1 MKPTGISASERK
13 YKYLS
18 ELNRNLS
25 HPNYFHP
32 VFMYNS
38 STHAGF
44 GEKPLGS
51 LNHKAGKKFMKNE
64 KISGPTGKESYVA
77 LPHEDSIEEESSG
90 SGKKWLTAAL
100 IAALLIAVL
109 ILVMIFADSEVVAK
123 TKNIAIVVCSF
134 AAILLLGSFFIL
146 IFQLSALTNL
156 LKIEIKPVLEST
168 RDTVNN
174 VKGTVSFMSDK
185 IVEPAISVGAKV
197 AGAKKI
203 TSFLFR
209 RK

>member
-1 MKPTGISASERK
+1 
-13 YKYLS
+13 
-18 ELNRNLS
+18 
-25 HPNYFHP
+25 
-32 VFMYNS
+32 MYNS
-38 STHAGF
+38 NTYAGF
-44 GEKPLGS
+44 GDKPFGS
-51 LNHKAGKKFMKNE
+51 LNRKAGKKFMENE
-64 KISGPTGKESYVA
+64 KISGPTDKELYDA
-77 LPHEDSIEEESSG
+77 LPREDSIEEESTESG
-90 SGKKWLTAAL
+90 RKWLIAAL

-109 ILVMIFADSEVVAK
+109 IMVMIFADSEVVAK

-156 LKIEIKPVLEST
+156 LKIEIKPILEST

-185 IVEPAISVGAKV
+185 IVEPAISAGAKV

-209 RK
+209 KK